1 MCPLGDWLVRCPH
14 CAAFLWLDE
23 QECLGECWI
32 HELKNPGE
40 SPDDFIE
47 EEDYEVDPDEID
59 PELKK
64 DPKLRNAVPFEK
76 PSAHEIFYVLEKG
89 GLSEAKVRHLRRILW
104 WSVND
109 VRRMAFE
116 IDHDYREIEFSG
128 RQLENLKLLF
138 EMLDPTDADD
148 RIMMAEI
155 KRELGEFEQA
165 KELLEGPFPKRLTFA
180 VSTIKDL
187 IDRKDR
193 FVAPIIVPPGVE
205 REWDDED
212 DDEEVMYDV
221 FEDDED
227 CTAKA

>member
-1 MCPLGDWLVRCPH
+1 M
-14 CAAFLWLDE
+14 
-23 QECLGECWI
+23 
-32 HELKNPGE
+32 
-40 SPDDFIE
+40 
-47 EEDYEVDPDEID
+47 
-59 PELKK
+59 
-64 DPKLRNAVPFEK
+64 
-76 PSAHEIFYVLEKG
+76 
-89 GLSEAKVRHLRRILW
+89 SEAKVRHLRRILW

-165 KELLEGPFPKRLTFA
+165 KELLEGPFHKRLTFA

-187 IDRKDR
+187 IDKQDP
-193 FVAPIIVPPGVE
+193 FVAPIMVPLDAE
-205 REWDDED
+205 IEWDDED

-221 FEDDED
+221 YVGDEG
-227 CTAKA
+227 